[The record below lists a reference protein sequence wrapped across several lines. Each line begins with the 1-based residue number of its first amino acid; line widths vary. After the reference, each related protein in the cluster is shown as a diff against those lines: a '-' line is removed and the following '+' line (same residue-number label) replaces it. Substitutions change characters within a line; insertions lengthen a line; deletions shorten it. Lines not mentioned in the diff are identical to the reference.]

1 MQFFTNF
8 FGDLPSYSIKCLATA
23 ILIVFKSD
31 SLMEFRSSNL
41 FDKCFSANYKIKSTV
56 HLCMRNIIDILY

>member
-41 FDKCFSANYKIKSTV
+41 FDKCFSANYKIKSYCSSL
-56 HLCMRNIIDILY
+56 HAQYN